1 MGVNRLRQFA
11 VLGIAILLALG
22 SLDCR
27 AAASDED
34 PGPTKASDDADSGA
48 NKRAAGAGKVDPVA
62 AAFKLPKGVSLN
74 AQQQTAYDN
83 LKAAKEP
90 ELRQAFDE
98 VQSAKVGASTAQA
111 LKKVH
116 ECRAEIRKGIDA
128 IVNGTAT
135 GLSTKAGQASTGSGS
150 EGSGSG
156 GYAPPQYGGYGNYGN
171 YGVYGPPP
179 YGYYPY
185 GPYYRNARYPYYYPM
200 SGSSSQGTQK
210 PGTTS
215 GAKLRHPATRPPR
228 QPHPGRRSDRSRP
241 VVPGSRKWVFGGRRL
256 NRRGCLCVGL
266 IPFGR
271 QGK

>member
-128 IVNGTAT
+128 IVNGTAPGCPRKRARLPRGAGRKDPAPVVT
-135 GLSTKAGQASTGSGS
+135 LSPSTADMEITATMVCMGLRPMAIIPTAPTIVMPATPIIIQCRAAVPRARKNPVRLPGQNW
-150 EGSGSG
+150 
-156 GYAPPQYGGYGNYGN
+156 P
-171 YGVYGPPP
+171 
-179 YGYYPY
+179 
-185 GPYYRNARYPYYYPM
+185 
-200 SGSSSQGTQK
+200 
-210 PGTTS
+210 
-215 GAKLRHPATRPPR
+215 HPATRPPR

-241 VVPGSRKWVFGGRRL
+241 VAH
-256 NRRGCLCVGL
+256 
-266 IPFGR
+266 R
-271 QGK
+271 QPKMGIWRTTPEP